1 MIIHLLKLGC
11 LFIYAGALASLM
23 GWKTSE
29 WGQWQQTIAL
39 ALLVIHVIEMPFV
52 FPALRRYRGPLAVSL
67 LLSLLFGLLHW
78 QPLRKSQA

>member
-1 MIIHLLKLGC
+1 MIFNLLKLGC
-11 LFIYAGALASLM
+11 LFIYAGALASLL

-29 WGQWQQTIAL
+29 WGQWQQYIAL
-39 ALLVIHVIEMPFV
+39 AILVVHVIEMPFV
-52 FPALRRYRGPLAVSL
+52 FAAIRRYRGPLAVSV